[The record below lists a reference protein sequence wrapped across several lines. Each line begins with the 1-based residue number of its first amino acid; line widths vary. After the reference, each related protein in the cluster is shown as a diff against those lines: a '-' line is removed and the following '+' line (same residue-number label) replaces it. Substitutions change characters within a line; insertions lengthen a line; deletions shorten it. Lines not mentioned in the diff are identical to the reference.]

1 MKHVELKLLVQSPYA
16 IDEAYKTVRTNILFS
31 GMDTKVLSI
40 TSCDA
45 SDGKSTVSFE
55 ISKSLCEIGK
65 KVLYIDADMRK
76 SMFAE
81 RFTTE
86 KEPVGLSHYLSGQAE
101 FDDVVYIT
109 NKENLSVVFSGKFP
123 TNPAELLSGD
133 RFPQLIEK
141 SRELYD
147 FIIIDTPPL
156 GLVSDAMLCVAQSDG
171 AIMVISSERTK
182 SKSAKQVK
190 ATIEK
195 TGVRIIGCILNEV
208 HRGTGKY
215 YHYYKYK
222 KYY

>member
-1 MKHVELKLLVQSPYA
+1 MKHAELRVLPQNPYA
-16 IDEAYKTVRTNILFS
+16 VDEAYKTVRTNILFS
-31 GMDTKVLSI
+31 GIDTKVISI

-76 SMFAE
+76 SLFAE
-81 RFTTE
+81 RFTNE
-86 KEPVGLSHYLSGQAE
+86 KEPTGLSHYLSGQSE
-101 FDDVVYIT
+101 FEDTVYTT
-109 NKENLSVVFSGKFP
+109 NKENLDVIFSGKFP

-133 RFPQLIEK
+133 RFPQLIK
-141 SRELYD
+141 KAREIYD

-182 SKSAKQVK
+182 SKNAKQVK

-195 TGVRIIGCILNEV
+195 TGVKIIGCVLNEV

>member
-1 MKHVELKLLVQSPYA
+1 MKNAQLKVLTQNPYA
-16 IDEAYKTVRTNILFS
+16 LDEAYKTVRTNLLFS
-31 GMDTKVLSI
+31 GVNTNVISV

-45 SDGKSTVSFE
+45 GDGKSTVSFE
-55 ISKSLCEIGK
+55 ISKSLSDINK

-76 SMFAE
+76 SLFAE

-86 KEPVGLSHYLSGQAE
+86 TEPIGLSHFLSGQTNFE
-101 FDDVVYIT
+101 ETVYST
-109 NKENLSVVFSGKFP
+109 NKENLYVIFAGKFP
-123 TNPAELLSGD
+123 SNPAELLSGD
-133 RFPQLIEK
+133 RFPELIK
-141 SRELYD
+141 QARETFDY
-147 FIIIDTPPL
+147 IIIDTPPL

-171 AIMVISSERTK
+171 AVMVISSERTK
-182 SKSAKQVK
+182 SKNAKQVK

-195 TGVRIIGCILNEV
+195 TGVRIIGCVLNEV